1 MNCCDEFG
9 DCQQGRQC
17 PIRQGY
23 GHRKVRAGQPVG
35 DDTGCLPVQYTKEQI
50 DDWEADDRASMRD
63 VVWIVIL
70 STALTWIL
78 VWLLFDL
85 MGV

>member
-17 PIRQGY
+17 PIRTGY
-23 GHRKVRAGQPVG
+23 GHRKVRAGQPVR
-35 DDTGCLPVQYTKEQI
+35 DDTGCLPVQYTQAQL
-50 DDWEADDRASMRD
+50 DDWEADDRAAARD
-63 VVWIVIL
+63 FAWMAIL
-70 STALTWIL
+70 STLL
-78 VWLLFDL
+78 VVVLVVLLFDL

>member
-1 MNCCDEFG
+1 MNCCNH
-9 DCQQGRQC
+9 DCDQGRSC
-17 PIRQGY
+17 AT
-23 GHRKVRAGQPVG
+23 RKTRRVRAGQPVG
-35 DDTGCLPVQYTKEQI
+35 DDTGCLPVQYTKEQL